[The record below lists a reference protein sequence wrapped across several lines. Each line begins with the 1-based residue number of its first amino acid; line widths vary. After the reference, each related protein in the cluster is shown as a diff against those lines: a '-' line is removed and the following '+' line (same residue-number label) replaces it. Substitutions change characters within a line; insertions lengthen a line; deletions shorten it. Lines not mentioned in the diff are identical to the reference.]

1 MLRKRPQRARARPLQ
16 PAAEGSRRIEAALR
30 EQQRLLR
37 AAVERLPDAGSDA
50 IHDGRVAARRMRS
63 LLKTFRP
70 MLDARCARLMRAD
83 LRSFARSLAL
93 VREADVRRDLLVE
106 LSGNDPGLAA
116 EDLQRLVTLLNDRCL
131 EARSSLARHV
141 AEPGW
146 EALVAAVLGVAA
158 IADLGIRPD
167 VTLGDVLGRVSDS
180 WTAAVRRL
188 KSKPTDA
195 AGLHELRLAL
205 KHCRYALDP
214 VADVAPDEVR
224 PLLRRLRAAQDG
236 IGEHRDVVLA
246 VHWLSSNESAL
257 GGNLTKRLVALLARR
272 ERRLRARAATLA
284 SRVLPA
290 FRRWRKATRTLT
302 KGTKTGRSRPEA
314 ARRSSARS

>member
-1 MLRKRPQRARARPLQ
+1 VPRV
-16 PAAEGSRRIEAALR
+16 AEGSRRIEAALR
-30 EQQRLLR
+30 EQQRQLR
-37 AAVERLPDAGSDA
+37 AAAARLPDSGSDDV
-50 IHDGRVAARRMRS
+50 HDGRVAARRMRS

-106 LSGNDPGLAA
+106 LSASDPGLAA
-116 EDLQRLVTLLNDRCL
+116 EDLQRLATLLDDRCL

-146 EALVAAVLGVAA
+146 AAIAAAVQSEAA
-158 IADLGIRPD
+158 IADLRIRPD
-167 VTLGDVLGRVSDS
+167 VTLGDLLVRISDS
-180 WTAAVRRL
+180 WTAAVRYL
-188 KSKPTDA
+188 ESEPSDA
-195 AGLHELRLAL
+195 AGLHALRLAL

-214 VADVAPDEVR
+214 VADVAPDEVGQ
-224 PLLRRLRAAQDG
+224 LLRRLRAAQDG

-257 GGNLTKRLVALLARR
+257 GGNLTRRLLALLARR

-290 FRRWRKATRTLT
+290 LRRWRKATRALR
-302 KGTKTGRSRPEA
+302 KGTKKGRS
-314 ARRSSARS
+314 

>member
-1 MLRKRPQRARARPLQ
+1 MPEP
-16 PAAEGSRRIEAALR
+16 AEGSRRIEAVLR

-37 AAVERLPDAGSDA
+37 AAAARLPDAGSDDV
-50 IHDGRVAARRMRS
+50 HDGRVAARRMRS

-70 MLDARCARLMRAD
+70 MLDVRCARLMRAD

-106 LSGNDPGLAA
+106 LSGSDPTLAA
-116 EDLQRLVTLLNDRCL
+116 EELQRLATILDDRCL

-146 EALVAAVLGVAA
+146 AALAAAVQSEAA
-158 IADLGIRPD
+158 IADLRIRLD
-167 VTLGDVLGRVSDS
+167 VTLGDVLCCVNDS

-188 KSKPTDA
+188 ESEPTDT
-195 AGLHELRLAL
+195 AGLHALRLAL
-205 KHCRYALDP
+205 KHGRYALEP
-214 VADVAPDEVR
+214 VADVAPDEVSQ
-224 PLLRRLRAAQDG
+224 LLRRLRAAQEG

-246 VHWLSSNESAL
+246 GHWVSSNESAL
-257 GGNLTKRLVALLARR
+257 GGNLTRHLVVLLARR

-284 SRVLPA
+284 RRVLPA
-290 FRRWRKATRTLT
+290 VRRWRKATRALR
-302 KGTKTGRSRPEA
+302 KGTKKGRS
-314 ARRSSARS
+314 

>member
-1 MLRKRPQRARARPLQ
+1 MPE
-16 PAAEGSRRIEAALR
+16 AAEGSRRIEAALR
-30 EQQRLLR
+30 EQQRQLR
-37 AAVERLPDAGSDA
+37 AAAARLPDSGSDDV
-50 IHDGRVAARRMRS
+50 HDGRVAARRMRS

-106 LSGNDPGLAA
+106 LSASDPGLAA
-116 EDLQRLVTLLNDRCL
+116 EDLQRLATLLDDRCL

-146 EALVAAVLGVAA
+146 AALAAAVQSEAV
-158 IADLGIRPD
+158 IADLRIRPD
-167 VTLGDVLGRVSDS
+167 VTLGDLLVRISDS
-180 WTAAVRRL
+180 WTAAVRYL
-188 KSKPTDA
+188 ESEPTDA
-195 AGLHELRLAL
+195 AGLHALRLAL

-214 VADVAPDEVR
+214 VADVAPDEVGQ
-224 PLLRRLRAAQDG
+224 LLRRLRAAQDG

-257 GGNLTKRLVALLARR
+257 GGNLTRRLLVLLARR

-290 FRRWRKATRTLT
+290 LRRWRKATRALR
-302 KGTKTGRSRPEA
+302 KGTKKGRS
-314 ARRSSARS
+314 

>member
-1 MLRKRPQRARARPLQ
+1 MPE
-16 PAAEGSRRIEAALR
+16 AAEGSRRIEAALR
-30 EQQRLLR
+30 EQQRQLR
-37 AAVERLPDAGSDA
+37 AAAARLPDSGSDDV
-50 IHDGRVAARRMRS
+50 HDGRVAARRMRS

-106 LSGNDPGLAA
+106 LSASDPGLAA
-116 EDLQRLVTLLNDRCL
+116 EDLQRLATLLDDRCL

-146 EALVAAVLGVAA
+146 AALAAAVQSEAV
-158 IADLGIRPD
+158 IADLRIRPD
-167 VTLGDVLGRVSDS
+167 VTLGDLLVRISDS
-180 WTAAVRRL
+180 WTAAVRYL
-188 KSKPTDA
+188 ESEPTDA
-195 AGLHELRLAL
+195 AGLHALRLAL

-214 VADVAPDEVR
+214 VADVAPDEVGQ
-224 PLLRRLRAAQDG
+224 LLRRLRAAQDG

-257 GGNLTKRLVALLARR
+257 GGNLTRRLLALLARR

-290 FRRWRKATRTLT
+290 LRRWRKATRALR
-302 KGTKTGRSRPEA
+302 KGTKKGRS
-314 ARRSSARS
+314 